1 MGTTRGWL
9 LLLLGQVVVVAAI
22 GVGITAM
29 QSRAAASGGEV
40 PAAVL
45 IPLRVVA
52 VVALVG
58 IVACIPLLM
67 LRWFTAA
74 QLRIGNAG
82 HPMVDFLERH
92 ETGTVRV
99 VWAVWALGALVAL
112 PVMLRDV
119 REDRRVA
126 RIVDAPGGVVP
137 AGTEVVT
144 PRAGTPIHAA
154 ILDALRAH
162 VKASGQLDADHLRM
176 ANGWAFVRATEV
188 VSLEGGERQETDL
201 TAAALL
207 ELQAAP
213 GTWQVIE
220 TWTLPGDARLPLAE
234 FTRRLAVYQAS
245 VGLPAALFPD
255 DLAPAPNAPAPNA
268 AAR

>member
-1 MGTTRGWL
+1 MGTTRSWL
-9 LLLLGQVVVVAAI
+9 LLLLGQIVVFAGV

-29 QSRAAASGGEV
+29 QARAAASGGEV
-40 PAAVL
+40 PSAVL
-45 IPLRVVA
+45 VPLRAVA

-74 QLRIGNAG
+74 QLRVGNAG
-82 HPMVDFLERH
+82 HPMVEFLQRH
-92 ETGTVRV
+92 ETGVVRGL
-99 VWAVWALGALVAL
+99 WAVWALGALIAL
-112 PVMLRDV
+112 PVMIRDV

-137 AGTEVVT
+137 TGTAVVT
-144 PRAGTPIHAA
+144 PREGSPTRWA

-162 VKASGQLDADHLRM
+162 LKAGGRLEADHVRT

-188 VSLEGGERQETDL
+188 VALEGGERQETDL

-207 ELQAAP
+207 ELQAAT
-213 GTWQVIE
+213 GAWQVIE
-220 TWTLPGDARLPLAE
+220 VWTLPGDARLPLAE
-234 FTRRLAVYQAS
+234 FTRRLGIYQAS

-255 DLAPAPNAPAPNA
+255 DLAPAPA